1 MAEPVTLIN
10 SFEVSGDKAAHW
22 QTAEDFSAAIRSP
35 GFLESA
41 AGLVAYRPHAS
52 LYRVVRT

>member
-10 SFEVSGDKAAHW
+10 SFEVPGDD
-22 QTAEDFSAAIRSP
+22 AERFIAEWEKTRDYVQ
-35 GFLESA
+35 SA
-41 AGLVAYRPHAS
+41 AGMVAYRPHAS